1 MDRKLL
7 MGFLQEVD
15 MDFMPYLFQKTD
27 LSAFCDVSVQKWF
40 GRFPKDDVPLSAVF
54 LYIENVQRQRLSDIL
69 VPLQNGRGATWNFN

>member
-1 MDRKLL
+1 

-27 LSAFCDVSVQKWF
+27 LSAFCEVSVLKWF

-54 LYIENVQRQRLSDIL
+54 LYIENVQR
-69 VPLQNGRGATWNFN
+69 